1 MLKTALKGLLGH
13 KLRLAITAVA
23 IALGVGFM
31 AGTLVLTDTLA
42 RTFDDLFAR
51 VGAGVDA
58 EVRARSV
65 VEGST
70 ETGQQR
76 ADVDPAIVE
85 RITAV
90 EGVKGAEANVLG
102 FAVPVKKDG
111 TPIASASAPQFGGNW
126 YRLDE
131 VNPYELVEGQPPRG
145 PKEAVIDRSLAKSG
159 DFSVGDPIKVQ
170 TIGPT
175 LELEVVG
182 IATFGGSDNAAG
194 ATFVAMDTPNATRYF
209 SADGRVQTISVVG
222 EEGVSQEELV
232 RRIGAIL
239 PGDLEAV
246 TGAASIDEA
255 QQESREQ
262 LEVFNA
268 FFSGFAAV
276 SLVVGAFLIYNTF
289 GIIIGQRTRELAL
302 LRSLGAGRGQVLGSV
317 LLEAAVIGLLASLA
331 GIVLGVGLA
340 VGLKALLDLIGIDL
354 PDTAPVIAP
363 RTVIVS
369 IVLGVV
375 ITTLSALVPAVKA
388 SRVPPLAAIRD
399 VAVERVQGSAVRA
412 ALGVVLGALGIA
424 GLVAGAAN
432 DELAQVLT
440 GVVLVFAAVVV
451 LGPRIAP
458 VVARGLGAPL
468 PRLAGIPGLLAREN
482 ATRNP
487 KRSAG
492 TASALMLSVA
502 VVTVLSIFFFS
513 FLASINSSVDQDLLA
528 DYQIDT
534 GGFGFPTLSPEI
546 ATRLEERPEVAA
558 ASGVRFGSFA
568 VEGDSHPVYG
578 VDGADVDELF
588 DLGLEEGSFEDLG
601 ADGFAVDRV
610 TAEEQG
616 WRLGT
621 ELDVTFPN
629 GTTRPMRI
637 VAVYDNAGIVAQ
649 NSDGHYLL
657 DNSVFTAEFPAQNQ
671 FDARVAVRSAEGV
684 SSDEARAAIDE
695 VAAAFPSAEVR
706 DRDGIKEEQNSQL
719 YQSLGILVV
728 MLALSVLIGGLGIT
742 NTLALSVFERT
753 REVGLL
759 RAVGAS
765 RRQLRAS
772 IGYESVILTLF
783 GTIMG
788 MVIGVAG
795 GAALISALSGTLI
808 RATISVPIPFLVA
821 VLLLA
826 VIIGVLASLLP
837 AWRASRLDVLR
848 AVAAE

>member
-1 MLKTALKGLLGH
+1 MLKTALKSLLGH

-65 VEGST
+65 VEGSSD
-70 ETGQQR
+70 TGPLR
-76 ADVDPAIVE
+76 ADVDPALVE

-90 EGVKGAEANVLG
+90 DGVKGAEGNVLG

-111 TPIASASAPQFGGNW
+111 SPFASAGAPQFGGNW
-126 YRLDE
+126 YALDE
-131 VNPYELVEGQPPRG
+131 VNPYELVEGEPPQG
-145 PKEAVIDRSLAKSG
+145 PKEAVIDRSLAKTG
-159 DFSVGDPIKVQ
+159 DFSVGDRIKVQ

-175 LELEVVG
+175 LDLEVVG

-209 SADGRVQTISVVG
+209 SANGRVQTVSVVG
-222 EEGVSQEELV
+222 DPGVSQEQLV

-239 PGDLEAV
+239 PDELEAV
-246 TGAASIDEA
+246 TGQASIDEA

-317 LLEAAVIGLLASLA
+317 VLEAAVIGLLASLT

-340 VGLKALLDLIGIDL
+340 IGLKAVIGAIGIDL
-354 PDTAPVIAP
+354 PGTTPVVAP

-369 IVLGVV
+369 IVLGLL
-375 ITTLSALVPAVKA
+375 ITTLSALVPAFKA

-399 VAVERVQGSAVRA
+399 VAVERVQGSVARVVAGVALA
-412 ALGVVLGALGIA
+412 ALGVAGLVLGAS
-424 GLVAGAAN
+424 N
-432 DELAQVLT
+432 DELAQVLI

-458 VVARGLGAPL
+458 IVARGLGAPL
-468 PRLAGIPGLLAREN
+468 PRLAGVPGLLAREN

-534 GGFGFPTLSPEI
+534 GGFGFPTLSPEL

-558 ASGVRFGSFA
+558 ASGVRIGAFA

-578 VDGADVDELF
+578 VDGADVEELF
-588 DLGLEEGSFEDLG
+588 DLGLEEGSFADLG
-601 ADGFAVDRV
+601 PDGFATDRR
-610 TAEEQG
+610 TAEEEG

-621 ELDVTFPN
+621 ELDVTFPS
-629 GTTRPMRI
+629 GSTRPMRI
-637 VAVYDNAGIVAQ
+637 AAIYDNAGIVAQ
-649 NSDGHYLL
+649 NSDGRYLL
-657 DNSVFTAEFPAQNQ
+657 DTSVFTADFPAQSQ
-671 FDARVAVRSAEGV
+671 FDARVVVRSAEGV
-684 SSDEARAAIDE
+684 DDDDARAAIDE

-759 RAVGAS
+759 RAVGAT

-783 GTIMG
+783 GTLMG

-821 VLLLA
+821 VLVLA

-837 AWRASRLDVLR
+837 AWRAARLDVLR